1 MMEPGVPVMD
11 PGDAEIYGWRFEPDA
26 EGNLR
31 LRVIDGQGSV
41 FFRPGTHITHN
52 GNGNMT
58 GSVQYTGLEGSVDQ
72 DGNAWLSEGGKV
84 TDEKVSLTPDIRAII
99 FAPGGFL
106 RFEGGELLN
115 QGIEF
120 AGRMKPGAPEPSA

>member
-26 EGNLR
+26 EGNLW
-31 LRVIDGQGSV
+31 LRAIDGLGSV

-58 GSVQYTGLEGSVDQ
+58 GSVQVTSLEGSVDQ
-72 DGNAWLSEGGKV
+72 DGNAWLSEGGKI
-84 TDEKVSLTPDIRAII
+84 TDEKLSLTPNIHAII

-106 RFEGGELLN
+106 RFEDGELLH

-120 AGRMKPGAPEPSA
+120 AGRMRPGAAEPSA